1 MFCLSPET
9 SNLFL
14 TREYLIITR
23 SVQSDRR
30 YCPYNN
36 EGVDEIIPP
45 LFLAYLCYCELLWQ
59 HFQPVLLK
67 LQLYQFQLG
76 SNIPSHSCTPRS
88 RTEILWGRGAHLHT
102 SPYGNTITYLCVYY
116 SKINAPFSQNF
127 SRERTRKYLPFC
139 SGIKLTTSI
148 SATERKNFILKTQ
161 CFAR

>member
-45 LFLAYLCYCELLWQ
+45 LFLHSIPLLLQ
-59 HFQPVLLK
+59 IVMAAFSTRSLK
-67 LQLYQFQLG
+67 TSIVSISVGIEYTKSFLY
-76 SNIPSHSCTPRS
+76 PKKSHGNSLRS
-88 RTEILWGRGAHLHT
+88 RSTLAHFTVRQHNYV
-102 SPYGNTITYLCVYY
+102 SM
-116 SKINAPFSQNF
+116 
-127 SRERTRKYLPFC
+127 C
-139 SGIKLTTSI
+139 SLFENKRAIFTK
-148 SATERKNFILKTQ
+148 F
-161 CFAR
+161 